1 MINSN
6 NNTNSIF
13 LVDGYNLFIRC
24 YMAYPTMNNNGEPI
38 GGAIGFIK
46 KIAELS
52 SIFFPKAIYIAWE
65 GGGSSR
71 RRSIRSTYKD
81 KRVPERLNRY
91 YKDDIPD
98 TVENQLD
105 QLKLLIKILKYLP
118 CYQLYVE
125 NCEGD
130 DVIAFL
136 SKNNFIYENKII
148 ISSDKDLYQLVDNKT
163 DIWDLYKKKLITT
176 ENIFEEFKV
185 YPNNFSILKTICGD
199 RTDNIQGIKGL
210 GFKNALK
217 MFPMLSQKEDI
228 LLSDIISYA
237 ASNKDKSKI
246 YNSCFES
253 KEFLKENLQLVD
265 LTGLKLSHNQVQKLN
280 NVIDNFI
287 PKLDIYNL
295 KILFHNNSINTD
307 INLIE
312 LLTKL
317 SYIKN
322 KNV

>member
-1 MINSN
+1 MN

-46 KIAELS
+46 KISELTS
-52 SIFFPKAIYIAWE
+52 LFFPKSIYIAWE

-98 TVENQLD
+98 SVENQLD
-105 QLKLLIKILKYLP
+105 QLKLLIKILKFMP

-136 SKNNFIYENKII
+136 SKNNFFHENKII
-148 ISSDKDLYQLVDNKT
+148 ISSDKDLYQLVDEKT

-176 ENIFEEFKV
+176 DNIFEEFKV

-199 RTDNIQGIKGL
+199 RTDNIEGIKGL
-210 GFKNALK
+210 GFKNAIK
-217 MFPMLSQKEDI
+217 MFPILSQKEDI

-237 ASNKDKSKI
+237 ASNQEKSKI
-246 YNSCFES
+246 YKKCFES
-253 KEFLKENLQLVD
+253 KDYLKENLQLVD
-265 LTGLKLSHNQVQKLN
+265 LTSLKLSHNQIQKLN

-287 PKLDIYNL
+287 PKLDIYGL
-295 KILFHNNSINTD
+295 KNLFHSNSINID

-317 SYIKN
+317 SYIK
-322 KNV
+322 K